1 MRDRER
7 ETEREEE
14 RTGERT
20 IDQSEDR
27 VGARRREGAKKSA
40 CDTKNG
46 KGASTVRSADKI

>member
-1 MRDRER
+1 VRDRER